1 MNDRSEGSRPVLSRV
16 RRGVIGVLRSGD
28 ELLAIRRAAG
38 IAKGGCWCFPGGH
51 LEYGETSRMAVVREL
66 REELGIDVEPVRRLG
81 SVRVLD
87 SRHVLAVW
95 EIIQV
100 GAGQI
105 GGGICPAESEIAEV
119 RWMTANGLREIQP
132 SLPSNARVLAM
143 LGV

>member
-16 RRGVIGVLRSGD
+16 RRGVIGVLRRGD

-66 REELGIDVEPVRRLG
+66 REELGIDVGPVCRLG

-100 GAGQI
+100 G
-105 GGGICPAESEIAEV
+105 GGIRPAESEIAEV
-119 RWMTANGLREIQP
+119 RWMTADGLREIQP

>member
-1 MNDRSEGSRPVLSRV
+1 
-16 RRGVIGVLRSGD
+16 
-28 ELLAIRRAAG
+28 
-38 IAKGGCWCFPGGH
+38 
-51 LEYGETSRMAVVREL
+51 MAVVREL

-95 EIIQV
+95 EIRQV
-100 GAGQI
+100 
-105 GGGICPAESEIAEV
+105 GGGIRPAESEIAEV

>member
-1 MNDRSEGSRPVLSRV
+1 MNDTPEGSRPVLSRV
-16 RRGVIGVLRSGD
+16 RRGVIGVLRRGD

-38 IAKGGCWCFPGGH
+38 VAKGGRWCFPGGH
-51 LEYGETSRMAVVREL
+51 LEHGETSRMAVVREL

-100 GAGQI
+100 G
-105 GGGICPAESEIAEV
+105 GGIRPAESEIAEV
-119 RWMTANGLREIQP
+119 RWMTANGFREIKP

>member
-1 MNDRSEGSRPVLSRV
+1 MNDSPESSRPVLSRV
-16 RRGVIGVLRSGD
+16 RRGVIGVLRRGD

-100 GAGQI
+100 G
-105 GGGICPAESEIAEV
+105 GGIRPAESEIAEV
-119 RWMTANGLREIQP
+119 RWMTADGLREIQP

>member
-1 MNDRSEGSRPVLSRV
+1 MNDTPEGSDPVLSRV
-16 RRGVIGVLRSGD
+16 RRGVIGVLRRGD

-100 GAGQI
+100 GGRI
-105 GGGICPAESEIAEV
+105 RPAESEIAEV
-119 RWMTANGLREIQP
+119 RWMTADGLREIQP